1 VARLILDTGV
11 LVSVERGR
19 LDLAAVVGADDDIT
33 IPVVAV
39 AELVAGVHLADTDAG
54 RATRRAFLD
63 GILQVVPTDEYT
75 AEVGEHHGLLLAHT
89 RRLGQPKG
97 AHDLIIAATARAT
110 GRTILTTDKGA
121 RYDHLPGVSM
131 LVVTASV

>member
-1 VARLILDTGV
+1 MARLILDTGV

-19 LDLAAVVGADDDIT
+19 LDLAAVVGAEDDIT

-39 AELVAGVHLADTDAG
+39 AELVAGVHLADTDAR

-75 AEVGEHHGLLLAHT
+75 AEVGEHYGPLLAHT
-89 RRLGQPKG
+89 RRLGQPRG

-110 GRTILTTDKGA
+110 GRTILTTDKDA
-121 RYDHLPGVSM
+121 RYDDLPDVSM
-131 LVVTASV
+131 RVVTASA